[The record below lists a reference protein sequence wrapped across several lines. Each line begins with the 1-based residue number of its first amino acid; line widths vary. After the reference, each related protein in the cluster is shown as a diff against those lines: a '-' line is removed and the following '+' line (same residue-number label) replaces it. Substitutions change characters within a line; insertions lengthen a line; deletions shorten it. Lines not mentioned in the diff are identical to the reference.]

1 MLAIVA
7 LALLLSGFALVVVR
21 ILSAE
26 LATAGQPVRD
36 PWSASHLRRV
46 KKARKTEE
54 EIAAGP
60 SWASFPRAF

>member
-7 LALLLSGFALVVVR
+7 LALLLSGFAFVVFR

-36 PWSASHLRRV
+36 PWSARHLHRV